1 MHYDA
6 ILITHTIHSVQSH
19 TCPTLCDPMDCST
32 PDFPV
37 LHQLPE
43 LMQTHVHQ
51 VADAIQPSH
60 FLLSLLFT
68 PWFFLSQHQ
77 GLFKWVSSSHQMA
90 KVLELQLH
98 RQSFHWIFRTVFIQ
112 NWLVGSSC
120 SPRDPQESSSTPQFK
135 SINSLVLSFLQ
146 LSHPHMTTGKTI
158 DLTRWTFIS
167 KVTSLLFNMLFRL
180 IIAFLPRSKRLLIS
194 RLQSPSAVI
203 LEPKKIKSLTVS
215 PSICH
220 EVMGPDAMIFVF
232 WMLSF

>member
-1 MHYDA
+1 MSNSSRPHGLQHTRLPCTSPTPGAYTNSCPSSRWCHSTTSFSVVPSA
-6 ILITHTIHSVQSH
+6 HALI
-19 TCPTLCDPMDCST
+19 
-32 PDFPV
+32 
-37 LHQLPE
+37 
-43 LMQTHVHQ
+43 
-51 VADAIQPSH
+51 
-60 FLLSLLFT
+60 
-68 PWFFLSQHQ
+68 LSQHQ

-98 RQSFHWIFRTVFIQ
+98 RQSFHWIFRTVFIH

-120 SPRDPQESSSTPQFK
+120 SPRDPQESSPTPQFK

-146 LSHPHMTTGKTI
+146 LSHPYMTTGKTI

-180 IIAFLPRSKRLLIS
+180 IIAFLPRSRRLLIS

-220 EVMGPDAMIFVF
+220 EVMGLDAMIFVF